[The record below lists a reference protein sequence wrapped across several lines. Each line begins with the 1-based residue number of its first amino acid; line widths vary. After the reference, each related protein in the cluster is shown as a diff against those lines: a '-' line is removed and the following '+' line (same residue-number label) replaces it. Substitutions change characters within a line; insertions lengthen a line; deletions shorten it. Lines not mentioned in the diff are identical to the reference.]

1 MGNFPVKEMLK
12 NSKPIVRDHQ
22 LSVRVNESELEL
34 LMEYAERNNKSVH
47 EFVRE
52 TAINYG
58 EDSVQFKV
66 LAESMESM
74 ILLFDKKLT
83 EILNILK
90 NK

>member
-1 MGNFPVKEMLK
+1 MSNFPVKELLK

-34 LMEYAERNNKSVH
+34 LMEYAEKNNKSVH

-52 TAINYG
+52 VAINYG
-58 EDSVQFKV
+58 EDSVQLKV
-66 LAESMESM
+66 LATAMENM
-74 ILLFDKKLT
+74 ILLFDKKL
-83 EILNILK
+83 EKIIGLLK

>member
-1 MGNFPVKEMLK
+1 MGNYPVKELLK

-34 LMEYAERNNKSVH
+34 LMEYAEKNNKSIH

-66 LAESMESM
+66 LAYTSRT
-74 ILLFDKKLT
+74 LLKKS
-83 EILNILK
+83 ERNFSQPSG
-90 NK
+90 NG